1 MRESL
6 GGLWP
11 FGDDHEEE
19 RLSALLDDE
28 LEEPQALA
36 VTRHLARCDRCLAEL
51 DAIREAR
58 GALRGLPAVHPPD
71 DLYREVLARPSDRDV
86 RTTRRGTL
94 LRVATA
100 AAVSL
105 GLLVGA
111 AFLVGTDEQ
120 GTVSPPVD
128 VFVVDHVTRM
138 EGGPVI
144 TPVDLGR

>member
-6 GGLWP
+6 RRLWP

-28 LEEPQALA
+28 LPEPQALA
-36 VTRHLARCDRCLAEL
+36 VTRHVARCDRCLAEL
-51 DAIREAR
+51 HATREAR
-58 GALRGLPAVHPPD
+58 GALRGLPAVEPPE
-71 DLYREVLARPSDRDV
+71 DLYRAVLAPPPDRAGGAG
-86 RTTRRGTL
+86 RRGGL

-100 AAVSL
+100 LAVSL
-105 GLLVGA
+105 GVLAGA
-111 AFLVGTDEQ
+111 AFLAGQDQ
-120 GTVSPPVD
+120 RGTVSPPVD
-128 VFVVDHVTRM
+128 VYVVDHVTRM

>member
-1 MRESL
+1 MHDAVRRF
-6 GGLWP
+6 WP
-11 FGDDHEEE
+11 FGEDHEEE

-28 LEEPQALA
+28 LTERQALE
-36 VTRHLARCDRCLAEL
+36 VTRHVAGCDRCLAEL
-51 DAIREAR
+51 NAIREAR
-58 GALRGLPAVHPPD
+58 GAVRGLPAVQPPD
-71 DLYREVLARPSDRDV
+71 DLYREVLAHPPDVRDRRDV
-86 RTTRRGTL
+86 AVRL
-94 LRVATA
+94 ATA

-111 AFLVGTDEQ
+111 AFLAGTDEP
-120 GTVSPPVD
+120 GTISPPVD

>member
-6 GGLWP
+6 RRLWP

-28 LEEPQALA
+28 LTESQALA

-51 DAIREAR
+51 HAIREAR
-58 GALRGLPAVHPPD
+58 GALRALPAVRPPD
-71 DLYREVLARPSDRDV
+71 DLYREVLARPTDRDGKAK
-86 RTTRRGTL
+86 RGAL
-94 LRVATA
+94 LRVVTAT
-100 AAVSL
+100 AVSL

-111 AFLVGTDEQ
+111 AFLAGTDER